1 MNAFLTFLET
11 HQIGILLMLLILLVL
26 TLMTHWLAWAFAYGR
41 FRNVPPAPTDRKQDL
56 RFVLSD
62 AAVKI
67 INDFRHLLALI
78 IILIFA
84 FALIFSLIH
93 WRGSIA
99 EMKDALQAVVS
110 AFGGLVGSIIGYY
123 FGVAATKAGAAAG
136 ANSSSA
142 GASTNVGESQP
153 SGIGGGAAGAA
164 GVPPITLAPLPPD
177 DVLSPP
183 VPLITSPPETI

>member
-1 MNAFLTFLET
+1 MNAFLTFVET
-11 HQIGILLMLLILLVL
+11 HQISILLLLLSLLVL

-67 INDFRHLLALI
+67 INDFRHLLALL

-93 WRGSIA
+93 WRGSIT

-123 FGVAATKAGAAAG
+123 FGVAATKAGAAGG
-136 ANSSSA
+136 ASGGSA

-153 SGIGGGAAGAA
+153 AGAAGGPMGAA
-164 GVPPITLAPLPPD
+164 GVPPITPAPPPPD
-177 DVLSPP
+177 NVLSPLA
-183 VPLITSPPETI
+183 PLITSPPEPI